1 MTEIHRL
8 IADLSRQMVAE
19 GYPIHCAMDA
29 EALLLSFLANQGRK
43 AKAEA
48 DAARALSAGWRQAA
62 ERQGVHHSTVY
73 RRAERFS
80 RKTRELA
87 KG

>member
-1 MTEIHRL
+1 MTELHRL

-29 EALLLSFLANQGRK
+29 EALILSFLANQGRK

-48 DAARALSAGWRQAA
+48 DAARALVSGWRQAA
-62 ERQGVHHSTVY
+62 ERQGVHPATVY
-73 RRAERFS
+73 RRAQRFS

>member
-1 MTEIHRL
+1 MTEVHR
-8 IADLSRQMVAE
+8 IIGDLSRQMVAE
-19 GYPIHCAMDA
+19 GYPVHCAMDC
-29 EALLLSFLANQGRK
+29 EAMLLSFLANQGRK

-48 DAARALSAGWRQAA
+48 DAAKALARGWRSAA
-62 ERQGVHHSTVY
+62 ECQGVHPATVY
-73 RRAERFS
+73 RRAHRFS

>member
-1 MTEIHRL
+1 
-8 IADLSRQMVAE
+8 MVAE
-19 GYPIHCAMDA
+19 GYPLYCAMDA
-29 EALLLSFLANQGRK
+29 EVLLLSFLANQGQR

-48 DAARALSAGWRQAA
+48 DAAKSLARGWRSAA
-62 ERQGVHHSTVY
+62 ECQGVHPATVY
-73 RRAERFS
+73 RRAQKFS

>member
-8 IADLSRQMVAE
+8 IGELSRQMVAE

-29 EALLLSFLANQGRK
+29 EALLLSFLASQGRK

-48 DAARALSAGWRQAA
+48 DAARALASGWRQAA

>member
-19 GYPIHCAMDA
+19 GYPVYCAMDA

-43 AKAEA
+43 ARAEA
-48 DAARALSAGWRQAA
+48 DAARALASGWRQAA
-62 ERQGVHHSTVY
+62 ERQGAHFSTVY
-73 RRAERFS
+73 RRAHKFS
-80 RKTRELA
+80 RKSREVA

>member
-19 GYPIHCAMDA
+19 GYPVHCAMDA
-29 EALLLSFLANQGRK
+29 EALLLSFLANKGRK

-48 DAARALSAGWRQAA
+48 DAARALASGWRQAA